1 MKVLNELKARKKY
14 SKFRPTNSEAY
25 KAFRKQQKENCR
37 GLFTTTVPMLQG
49 FSMTQG
55 SIHFLGD

>member
-25 KAFRKQQKENCR
+25 KAFRKQQ